1 MLDHATLWIY
11 RTRHERAD
19 IGLVDTLTVPAVEG
33 LSSELSAHAQS
44 KSSPFKVKCLSPHS
58 TELVTVTVHSFSAP
72 TPPKS
77 PPARGTAAAS
87 P

>member
-58 TELVTVTVHSFSAP
+58 TERVTVTAHSLCPEHAP
-72 TPPKS
+72 NPP
-77 PPARGTAAAS
+77 RGTVAAS